1 MNDRRTLIVI
11 SFALVFQQLLIV
23 LRLGFSNI
31 VQKKSQSKQRQIML
45 RLRLATCHRFNF
57 FPTAQKGDEQT
68 VMHPREAPSPVQKIA
83 DYWAIYQGID
93 LTRNKILINVINDV
107 VADRFSTLEQNHD
120 LHMQRNSV
128 PKKHKTRISLVK
140 PKEPIKMLEVC

>member
-31 VQKKSQSKQRQIML
+31 VQTKSQSKQRQIML
-45 RLRLATCHRFNF
+45 RLSLATCHRFNF

-68 VMHPREAPSPVQKIA
+68 IMHPREAPSPVQKIA
-83 DYWAIYQGID
+83 RLLSYIP
-93 LTRNKILINVINDV
+93 R
-107 VADRFSTLEQNHD
+107 DRSYT
-120 LHMQRNSV
+120 
-128 PKKHKTRISLVK
+128 
-140 PKEPIKMLEVC
+140 

>member
-83 DYWAIYQGID
+83 DY
-93 LTRNKILINVINDV
+93 
-107 VADRFSTLEQNHD
+107 
-120 LHMQRNSV
+120 
-128 PKKHKTRISLVK
+128 
-140 PKEPIKMLEVC
+140 